1 MNTAIDY
8 RSLPPDAAAGAYA
21 DRLSY
26 LDARDASVA
35 TVAESMYQALLADPM
50 AIMELV
56 GNSDNRTAELIG
68 HALISCMKG
77 VTDGKEALAVVAL
90 IGGTLEAIAM
100 RQVKPQAEQKVKE
113 AA

>member
-8 RSLPPDAAAGAYA
+8 RSLPPDAAADLYA
-21 DRLSY
+21 DRQGMLYS
-26 LDARDASVA
+26 RDEAVEII
-35 TVAESMYQALLADPM
+35 AERMYQALLADPM

-77 VTDGKEALAVVAL
+77 VTDGKEALAVVSL
-90 IGGTLEAIAM
+90 IGGTLEALANKQI
-100 RQVKPQAEQKVKE
+100 QPQAENKVKE

>member
-1 MNTAIDY
+1 MNAAIDY

-26 LDARDASVA
+26 LDARDASV
-35 TVAESMYQALLADPM
+35 TSVAESMYQALLADPM

-56 GNSDNRTAELIG
+56 GNSDNHTAELIG

-77 VTDGKEALAVVAL
+77 VTDGKEALAVVSL
-90 IGGTLEAIAM
+90 IGGTLEAMANK
-100 RQVKPQAEQKVKE
+100 QTQQQAENKVKE

>member
-26 LDARDASVA
+26 LDARDAAVTNA
-35 TVAESMYQALLADPM
+35 AETLYQALLNDPM

-77 VTDGKEALAVVAL
+77 VSSGAEALAVVSL
-90 IGGTLEAIAM
+90 IGGTLEAIAS
-100 RQVKPQAEQKVKE
+100 RQVQQQAEIKVKE

>member
-8 RSLPPDAAAGAYA
+8 RSLPPDAAADAYA
-21 DRLSY
+21 YRLSY
-26 LDARDASVA
+26 LDARDAAVM
-35 TVAESMYQALLADPM
+35 TVAESLYQALLADPM

-90 IGGTLEAIAM
+90 IGGTLESIAM

>member
-8 RSLPPDAAAGAYA
+8 SSLPPDAAAGAYA

-26 LDARDASVA
+26 LDARDAAVKNTA
-35 TVAESMYQALLADPM
+35 DDLYQALLADPM

-90 IGGTLEAIAM
+90 IGGTLESLAM
-100 RQVKPQAEQKVKE
+100 RQVKPQAEIKVKE

>member
-26 LDARDASVA
+26 LDARDAA
-35 TVAESMYQALLADPM
+35 IESAADSLYQALLADPM

-77 VTDGKEALAVVAL
+77 VSSGAEALAVVAL
-90 IGGTLEAIAM
+90 IGGTLEAIAI
-100 RQVKPQAEQKVKE
+100 RQVKQQAEIKVKE

>member
-21 DRLSY
+21 ERLSY
-26 LDARDASVA
+26 LDARDAAVTNA
-35 TVAESMYQALLADPM
+35 AETLYQALLNDPM
-50 AIMELV
+50 EIMELV
-56 GNSDNRTAELIG
+56 GNADNRTAELIG

-100 RQVKPQAEQKVKE
+100 RQVKQQAEIKVKE

>member
-1 MNTAIDY
+1 MNAAIDY
-8 RSLPPDAAAGAYA
+8 RSLPPDAAADLYA
-21 DRLSY
+21 DRQGMLY
-26 LDARDASVA
+26 LRDEAVEA
-35 TVAESMYQALLADPM
+35 IADELYQALLADPM

-56 GNSDNRTAELIG
+56 GNSDNRTAQLIG
-68 HALISCMKG
+68 HAMISCMKG

-90 IGGTLEAIAM
+90 IGGTLESIAM

>member
-1 MNTAIDY
+1 MNTAINY
-8 RSLPPDAAAGAYA
+8 RNLPPDAAADLYA
-21 DRLSY
+21 DRQGMLYS
-26 LDARDASVA
+26 RDEAV
-35 TVAESMYQALLADPM
+35 ESIADELYQALLNDPM

-56 GNSDNRTAELIG
+56 GDSDNRTAELIG

-100 RQVKPQAEQKVKE
+100 RQVKQQAEIKVKE

>member
-26 LDARDASVA
+26 LDARDASVT

>member
-21 DRLSY
+21 DHLSY
-26 LDARDASVA
+26 LDARDAAVT
-35 TVAESMYQALLADPM
+35 TVADTLYQALLADPM

-68 HALISCMKG
+68 YALISCMKG

-90 IGGTLEAIAM
+90 IGGTMEAIAT
-100 RQVKPQAEQKVKE
+100 RHVKQQAEIKVKE

>member
-1 MNTAIDY
+1 MNAAIDY
-8 RSLPPDAAAGAYA
+8 RNLPPDAAADAYA
-21 DRLSY
+21 ERLGY
-26 LDARDASVA
+26 LDARDASVT

-50 AIMELV
+50 GIMELV
-56 GNSDNRTAELIG
+56 GNSDNHTAELIG

-77 VTDGKEALAVVAL
+77 VSSGTEALAVVAL

-100 RQVKPQAEQKVKE
+100 RQVKQQAEHKVKE

>member
-1 MNTAIDY
+1 MNAAIDY
-8 RSLPPDAAAGAYA
+8 RNLPPDAAADAYA
-21 DRLSY
+21 ESLSY
-26 LDARDASVA
+26 LDARDAAVTNA
-35 TVAESMYQALLADPM
+35 AETLYQALLNDPM

-56 GNSDNRTAELIG
+56 GNSDNRTAEAIG

-77 VTDGKEALAVVAL
+77 VSGGTEALAVVSL

-100 RQVKPQAEQKVKE
+100 RQVKQQAEHKVKE

>member
-1 MNTAIDY
+1 MNAAIDY

-26 LDARDASVA
+26 LDARDAAVKNTA
-35 TVAESMYQALLADPM
+35 DDLYQALLADPM

-56 GNSDNRTAELIG
+56 GNADSQNAELIG
-68 HALISCMKG
+68 HALISCMNG
-77 VTDGKEALAVVAL
+77 VSSGTEALAVVSL
-90 IGGTLEAIAM
+90 IGGTLEAMANK
-100 RQVKPQAEQKVKE
+100 QTQQQAENKVKE

>member
-1 MNTAIDY
+1 MTSDY
-8 RSLPPDAAAGAYA
+8 RNMPPDDAAGLYA
-21 DRLSY
+21 DRQGM
-26 LDARDASVA
+26 LDSRDAAV
-35 TVAESMYQALLADPM
+35 ESIADDLYQALLADPM

-56 GNSDNRTAELIG
+56 GNSDNHTAELIG

-90 IGGTLEAIAM
+90 IGGTLESLAM

>member
-8 RSLPPDAAAGAYA
+8 RSLPPDAAADAYA
-21 DRLSY
+21 ERLSY
-26 LDARDASVA
+26 LDARDAA
-35 TVAESMYQALLADPM
+35 IESAADSLYQALLADPM

-68 HALISCMKG
+68 HALISCMNG
-77 VTDGKEALAVVAL
+77 VSGGTEALAVVSL
-90 IGGTLEAIAM
+90 IGGTLEAMANK
-100 RQVKPQAEQKVKE
+100 QTQQQAEIKVKE

>member
-21 DRLSY
+21 ERIGY
-26 LDARDASVA
+26 LDARDAAVTNA
-35 TVAESMYQALLADPM
+35 AETLYQALLNDPM
-50 AIMELV
+50 EIMELV

>member
-1 MNTAIDY
+1 
-8 RSLPPDAAAGAYA
+8 
-21 DRLSY
+21 
-26 LDARDASVA
+26 
-35 TVAESMYQALLADPM
+35 
-50 AIMELV
+50 MELV

-90 IGGTLEAIAM
+90 IGGTLESLAM

>member
-21 DRLSY
+21 ERLSY
-26 LDARDASVA
+26 LDARDAAVTNA
-35 TVAESMYQALLADPM
+35 AETLYQALLNDPM
-50 AIMELV
+50 EIMELV

-90 IGGTLEAIAM
+90 IGGTLEAIAT
-100 RQVKPQAEQKVKE
+100 RQVKQQAEIKVKE

>member
-21 DRLSY
+21 ERLSY
-26 LDARDASVA
+26 LDARDAAVTNA
-35 TVAESMYQALLADPM
+35 AETLYQALLNDPM
-50 AIMELV
+50 EIMELV
-56 GNSDNRTAELIG
+56 GNADNRTAELIG

>member
-21 DRLSY
+21 ERLSY
-26 LDARDASVA
+26 LDARDAAVTNA
-35 TVAESMYQALLADPM
+35 AETLYQALLNDPM
-50 AIMELV
+50 EIMELV
-56 GNSDNRTAELIG
+56 GNADNRTAELIG
-68 HALISCMKG
+68 HAMISCMNG

-100 RQVKPQAEQKVKE
+100 RQVKQQAEIKVKE